1 MVTILGGLC
10 LIVIIYLLQ
19 KYIFYWKNLP
29 PGPWGLPI
37 MGYIHKIDPDRPYLT
52 LTNLARKYGPI
63 YSIQMGKMLAVVI
76 SDHRLIREAFAQAT
90 FTGRADL
97 YVTHGI
103 MKGYG
108 K

>member
-10 LIVIIYLLQ
+10 LVVIIYLLQ

-29 PGPWGLPI
+29 PGPWGLPLI
-37 MGYIHKIDPDRPYLT
+37 GYLLKISPDRPYLS
-52 LTNLARKYGPI
+52 LTKLARKYGPI
-63 YSIQMGKMLAVVI
+63 YSIQMGKILAVVI

-90 FTGRADL
+90 FTCRADL